1 METTQPLAATIPVHC
16 AFHEMASIHVLKPHP
31 LNPNTHPAKQ
41 LAIYAQVIAAT
52 GWREPVTVSR
62 RSGFIVSGHGAVEAA
77 RLIPTELI
85 PIEYQEYASEA
96 EEVAD
101 LLAHNRLAELS
112 KTDADLL
119 KLALEKT
126 RGVGIMPV
134 VTGYAPDFFAKLL
147 KTIAPAPQYPIV
159 ARLNEAHHLLCIP
172 VDSET
177 DWQFLKNIAGVRTE
191 ASYKNATFG
200 ETHVIP
206 FARFLSIIRENLHS
220 IAQAGVVHD
229 DAQAPQ

>member
-101 LLAHNRLAELS
+101 GARVAQPVAFEECDAGRVVPAILESLEAEQQEVLALSRPYISDDSTHWRFSFVLRICFILERLS
-112 KTDADLL
+112 K
-119 KLALEKT
+119 
-126 RGVGIMPV
+126 
-134 VTGYAPDFFAKLL
+134 
-147 KTIAPAPQYPIV
+147 
-159 ARLNEAHHLLCIP
+159 
-172 VDSET
+172 
-177 DWQFLKNIAGVRTE
+177 
-191 ASYKNATFG
+191 
-200 ETHVIP
+200 
-206 FARFLSIIRENLHS
+206 
-220 IAQAGVVHD
+220 
-229 DAQAPQ
+229 